1 MPSTLFHTDQLT
13 IIGPGLLGSSV
24 ALGLRQRG
32 FSGKIAAL
40 ARRQATL
47 DLAQATGVYDHL
59 TTDPAE
65 AIGPATLVLIAVPLG
80 GFRAVFT
87 QIAKYGRPDL
97 IITDVGSTKA
107 SVIEDARATLPDLSR
122 VIGAHPM
129 AGSEQAGPDAAQAD
143 LFVGKPC
150 VMTVAPGD
158 APEAVALVESLW
170 TALGANL
177 LRMTP
182 AEHDRRVALVSHL
195 PHLAAVM
202 LMDIASEHGGLDLA
216 STGFHGATRL
226 ASSNPPMRADILQAN
241 RDEVRKAIAAMR
253 RAYDQL
259 DQMLADND
267 RAAIESLLTRAQA
280 DRAAW
285 LTERDINATGTE
297 EST

>member
-1 MPSTLFHTDQLT
+1 MPSTPFHTDQLT
-13 IIGPGLLGSSV
+13 VIGPGLLGSSV

-32 FSGKIAAL
+32 FTGKIVAL

-47 DLAQATGVYDHL
+47 DLAQATGAYDQL
-59 TTDPAE
+59 TTDPAQ
-65 AIGPATLVLIAVPLG
+65 AIAPATLTLIAVPLG

-87 QIAKYGRPDL
+87 QIAKHGRPDL
-97 IITDVGSTKA
+97 IVTDVGSTKA
-107 SVIEDARATLPDLSR
+107 SVIEDAQAILPDLSR

-129 AGSEQAGPDAAQAD
+129 AGSEQAGPEAAQAD

-158 APEAVALVESLW
+158 DSGVVAVVESLW
-170 TALGANL
+170 TTLGMNL

-182 AEHDRRVALVSHL
+182 AEHDRQVALVSHL

-202 LMDIASEHGGLDLA
+202 LMNVAAEHGGLDLA
-216 STGFHGATRL
+216 STGFHGGTRL

-241 RDEVRKAIAAMR
+241 RDEVRKALAALR
-253 RAYDQL
+253 GQCDLL

-267 RAAIESLLTRAQA
+267 RAAIESLLTRTQA

-285 LTERDINATGTE
+285 IRERDLNPTATE
-297 EST
+297 EPT